1 MYKDLRIE
9 SAKGTSAIKELP
21 GIAIGGLKR
30 RVRRK

>member
-21 GIAIGGLKR
+21 GIAIGGLS
-30 RVRRK
+30 VGSRRK